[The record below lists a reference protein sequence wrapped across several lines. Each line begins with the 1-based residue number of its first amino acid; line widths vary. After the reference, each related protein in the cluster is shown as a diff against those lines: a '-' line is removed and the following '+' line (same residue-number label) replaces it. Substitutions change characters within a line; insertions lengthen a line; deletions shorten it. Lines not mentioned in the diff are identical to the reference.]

1 MEVLY
6 SVILVLVFLLLLILG
21 APIFVAMLA
30 ASFAWILQTGS
41 LQLLTM
47 GAQRMYAS
55 INSFTLLAIPLF
67 IFAGLLMNMAGVSK
81 RLFAYANTLVG
92 HITGG
97 LGHVNVVASMFF
109 AGMSGSAVAD
119 AAGLGAIE
127 MKAMKDVGFDDGFS
141 GAVTAASSTIGPI
154 IPPSIPMVL
163 FGGLTSVSV
172 GRLFLGGFIPGI
184 LMGFSLMLVV
194 YFIAKKRNYPVSP
207 KASFKENLNAFLDAL
222 PSLIMPII
230 ILGGILSGLFTPT
243 EAATVACLYALFLGV
258 FVYKEI
264 NLKNL
269 WTLLLET
276 MKNTAQVMAII
287 AAAGLFGWI
296 MTYQGIPAAVI
307 KSIVGFTDSRFVV
320 LLIINVILLILGCF
334 MEGNAI
340 LILTVPILV
349 PIAKEFGIDLVHLG
363 VIMCLN
369 SMIGTI
375 TPPVGMCLYPV
386 MTLGNLTMGELTKE
400 ILPFLGILIVALLI
414 VTYVSPLATF
424 LPTLLMG

>member
-1 MEVLY
+1 MILIVIFIVL
-6 SVILVLVFLLLLILG
+6 LALG

-30 ASFAWILQTGS
+30 ASFAWILQTGNLS
-41 LQLLTM
+41 LFTM

-55 INSFTLLAIPLF
+55 VNSFTLLAIPLF
-67 IFAGLLMNMAGVSK
+67 IFAGLLMNMSGVSK
-81 RLFAYANTLVG
+81 RLFDYANTLIG

-127 MKAMKDVGFDDGFS
+127 MKAMKDAGFDDGFS

-172 GRLFLGGFIPGI
+172 GRLFLGGFIPG
-184 LMGFSLMLVV
+184 LVMGFSLMLIV
-194 YFIAKKRNYPVSP
+194 YFVAKKRNYPVSP
-207 KASFKENLNAFLDAL
+207 KATFKEHWRAFLDAL
-222 PSLIMPII
+222 PSLIMPVI
-230 ILGGILSGLFTPT
+230 ILGGILSGMFTPT
-243 EAATVACLYALFLGV
+243 EAATVACLYALALGV
-258 FVYKEI
+258 FLYKEI
-264 NLKNL
+264 DLRKL
-269 WTLLLET
+269 WILLRET
-276 MKNTAQVMAII
+276 MRNTAQVMAII
-287 AAAGLFGWI
+287 AAAGLFGWV
-296 MTYQGIPAAVI
+296 MTYQGIPAAII
-307 KSIVGFTDSRFVV
+307 KSIIGFTDNKYVV
-320 LLIINVILLILGCF
+320 LLIINIVLLILGCF

-340 LILTVPILV
+340 LILTVPIMV

-369 SMIGTI
+369 TMIGTV

-386 MTLGNLTMGELTKE
+386 MTLGNLTMGQMVKE
-400 ILPFLGILIVALLI
+400 IIPFLIILIVALLL
-414 VTYVSPLATF
+414 VTYISPLATF

>member
-1 MEVLY
+1 MILIVIFIVL
-6 SVILVLVFLLLLILG
+6 LALG

-30 ASFAWILQTGS
+30 ASFAWILQTGNLS
-41 LQLLTM
+41 LFTM

-55 INSFTLLAIPLF
+55 VNSFTLLAIPLF
-67 IFAGLLMNMAGVSK
+67 IFAGLLMNMSGVSK
-81 RLFAYANTLVG
+81 RLFDYANTLVG

-109 AGMSGSAVAD
+109 SGMSGSAVAD

-127 MKAMKDVGFDDGFS
+127 MKAMKDAGFDDGFS

-172 GRLFLGGFIPGI
+172 GRLFLGGFIPG
-184 LMGFSLMLVV
+184 LVMGFSLMLIV
-194 YFIAKKRNYPVSP
+194 YFVAKKRNYPVSP
-207 KASFKENLNAFLDAL
+207 KATFKEHWRAFLDAL
-222 PSLIMPII
+222 PSLIMPVI
-230 ILGGILSGLFTPT
+230 ILGGILSGMFTPT
-243 EAATVACLYALFLGV
+243 EAATVACLYALALGV
-258 FVYKEI
+258 FLYKEI
-264 NLKNL
+264 DLRKL
-269 WTLLLET
+269 WILLRET
-276 MKNTAQVMAII
+276 MRNTAQVMAII
-287 AAAGLFGWI
+287 AAAGLFGWV
-296 MTYQGIPAAVI
+296 MTYQGIPAAII
-307 KSIVGFTDSRFVV
+307 KSIIGFTDNKYVV
-320 LLIINVILLILGCF
+320 LLIINIVLLMLGCF

-340 LILTVPILV
+340 LILTVPIMV

-369 SMIGTI
+369 TMIGTV

-386 MTLGNLTMGELTKE
+386 MTLGNLTMGQLVKE
-400 ILPFLGILIVALLI
+400 IIPFLIILIVALLL
-414 VTYVSPLATF
+414 VTYISPLATF

>member
-1 MEVLY
+1 
-6 SVILVLVFLLLLILG
+6 VILIVIFIVLLALG

-30 ASFAWILQTGS
+30 ASFAWILQTGNLS
-41 LQLLTM
+41 LFTM

-55 INSFTLLAIPLF
+55 VNSFTLLAIPLF
-67 IFAGLLMNMAGVSK
+67 IFAGLLMNMSGVSK
-81 RLFAYANTLVG
+81 RLFDYANTLIG

-127 MKAMKDVGFDDGFS
+127 MKAMKDAGFDDGFS

-172 GRLFLGGFIPGI
+172 GRLFLGGFIPG
-184 LMGFSLMLVV
+184 LVMGFSLMLIV
-194 YFIAKKRNYPVSP
+194 YFVAKKRNYPVSP
-207 KASFKENLNAFLDAL
+207 KATFKEHWRAFLDAL
-222 PSLIMPII
+222 PSLIMPVI
-230 ILGGILSGLFTPT
+230 ILGGILSGMFTPT
-243 EAATVACLYALFLGV
+243 EAATVACLYALALGV
-258 FVYKEI
+258 FLYKEI
-264 NLKNL
+264 DLRKL
-269 WTLLLET
+269 WILLRET
-276 MKNTAQVMAII
+276 MRNTAQVMAII
-287 AAAGLFGWI
+287 AAAGLFGWV
-296 MTYQGIPAAVI
+296 MTYQGIPAAII
-307 KSIVGFTDSRFVV
+307 KSIIGFTDNKYVV
-320 LLIINVILLILGCF
+320 LLIINIVLLILGCF

-340 LILTVPILV
+340 LILTVPIMV

-369 SMIGTI
+369 TMIGTV

-386 MTLGNLTMGELTKE
+386 MTLGNLTMGQMVKE
-400 ILPFLGILIVALLI
+400 IIPFLIILIVALLL
-414 VTYVSPLATF
+414 VTYISPLATF

>member
-1 MEVLY
+1 
-6 SVILVLVFLLLLILG
+6 
-21 APIFVAMLA
+21 MLA

-230 ILGGILSGLFTPT
+230 ILGGILS
-243 EAATVACLYALFLGV
+243 
-258 FVYKEI
+258 
-264 NLKNL
+264 
-269 WTLLLET
+269 
-276 MKNTAQVMAII
+276 
-287 AAAGLFGWI
+287 
-296 MTYQGIPAAVI
+296 
-307 KSIVGFTDSRFVV
+307 
-320 LLIINVILLILGCF
+320 
-334 MEGNAI
+334 
-340 LILTVPILV
+340 
-349 PIAKEFGIDLVHLG
+349 
-363 VIMCLN
+363 
-369 SMIGTI
+369 
-375 TPPVGMCLYPV
+375 
-386 MTLGNLTMGELTKE
+386 
-400 ILPFLGILIVALLI
+400 
-414 VTYVSPLATF
+414 
-424 LPTLLMG
+424 

>member
-1 MEVLY
+1 MILIVIFIVL
-6 SVILVLVFLLLLILG
+6 LALG

-30 ASFAWILQTGS
+30 ASFAWILQTGNLS
-41 LQLLTM
+41 LFTM

-55 INSFTLLAIPLF
+55 VNSFTLLAIPLF
-67 IFAGLLMNMAGVSK
+67 IFAGLLMNMSGVSK
-81 RLFAYANTLVG
+81 RLFDYANTLVG

-127 MKAMKDVGFDDGFS
+127 MKAMKDAGFDDGFS

-172 GRLFLGGFIPGI
+172 GRLFLGGFIPG
-184 LMGFSLMLVV
+184 LVMGFSLMLIV
-194 YFIAKKRNYPVSP
+194 YFVAKKRNYPVSP
-207 KASFKENLNAFLDAL
+207 KATFKEHWRAFLDAL
-222 PSLIMPII
+222 PSLIMPVI
-230 ILGGILSGLFTPT
+230 ILGGILSGMFTPT
-243 EAATVACLYALFLGV
+243 EAATVACLYALALGV
-258 FVYKEI
+258 FLYKEI
-264 NLKNL
+264 DLRKL
-269 WTLLLET
+269 WILLRET
-276 MKNTAQVMAII
+276 MRNTAQVMAII
-287 AAAGLFGWI
+287 AAAGLFGWV
-296 MTYQGIPAAVI
+296 MTYQGIPAAII
-307 KSIVGFTDSRFVV
+307 KSIIGFTDNKYVV
-320 LLIINVILLILGCF
+320 LLIINIVLLILGCF

-340 LILTVPILV
+340 LILTVPIMV

-369 SMIGTI
+369 TMIGTV

-386 MTLGNLTMGELTKE
+386 MTLGNLTMGQLVKE
-400 ILPFLGILIVALLI
+400 IIPFLIILIVALLL
-414 VTYVSPLATF
+414 VTYISPLATF

>member
-1 MEVLY
+1 MILI
-6 SVILVLVFLLLLILG
+6 VIFLVLLALG

-30 ASFAWILQTGS
+30 ASFTWILQTGNLS
-41 LQLLTM
+41 LFTM

-55 INSFTLLAIPLF
+55 VNSFTLLAIPLF

-81 RLFAYANTLVG
+81 RLFDYANTLVG

-127 MKAMKDVGFDDGFS
+127 MKAMKDAGFDDGFS

-172 GRLFLGGFIPGI
+172 GRLFLGGFIPG
-184 LMGFSLMLVV
+184 LVMGFSLMLVV
-194 YFIAKKRNYPVSP
+194 YFVAKKRNYPVSP
-207 KASFKENLNAFLDAL
+207 KSTFKENWAAFLDAL
-222 PSLIMPII
+222 PSLIMPLI

-243 EAATVACLYALFLGV
+243 EAATVACLYALALGV
-258 FVYKEI
+258 FVYKEL
-264 NLKNL
+264 NLEKL
-269 WTLLLET
+269 WILLLET
-276 MKNTAQVMAII
+276 MRNTAQVMAII
-287 AAAGLFGWI
+287 AAAGLFGWV
-296 MTYQGIPAAVI
+296 MTYQGIPAAI
-307 KSIVGFTDSRFVV
+307 IESIMGFTDNKYVV
-320 LLIINVILLILGCF
+320 LLIINIILLILGCF

-340 LILTVPILV
+340 LILTVPIMV
-349 PIAKEFGIDLVHLG
+349 PIAKQFGIDLVHLG
-363 VIMCLN
+363 VVMCLN
-369 SMIGTI
+369 TMIGTV

-386 MTLGNLTMGELTKE
+386 MTLGKLTMGELVKE
-400 ILPFLGILIVALLI
+400 IIPFLIILIVALLL
-414 VTYVSPLATF
+414 VTYISPLATF
-424 LPTLLMG
+424 LPKLLMG

>member
-1 MEVLY
+1 
-6 SVILVLVFLLLLILG
+6 VILIVIFLVLLALG

-30 ASFAWILQTGS
+30 ASFTWILQTGNLS
-41 LQLLTM
+41 LFTM

-55 INSFTLLAIPLF
+55 VNSFTLLAIPLF

-81 RLFAYANTLVG
+81 RLFDYANTLVG

-127 MKAMKDVGFDDGFS
+127 MKAMKDAGFDDGFS

-172 GRLFLGGFIPGI
+172 GRLFLGGFIPG
-184 LMGFSLMLVV
+184 LVMGFSLMLVV
-194 YFIAKKRNYPVSP
+194 YFVAKKRNYPVSP
-207 KASFKENLNAFLDAL
+207 KSTFKENWAAFLDAL
-222 PSLIMPII
+222 PSLIMPLI

-243 EAATVACLYALFLGV
+243 EAATVACLYALALGV
-258 FVYKEI
+258 FVYKEL
-264 NLKNL
+264 NLEKL
-269 WTLLLET
+269 WILLLET
-276 MKNTAQVMAII
+276 MRNTAQVMAII
-287 AAAGLFGWI
+287 AAAGLFGWV
-296 MTYQGIPAAVI
+296 MTYQGIPAAI
-307 KSIVGFTDSRFVV
+307 IESIMGFTDNKYVV
-320 LLIINVILLILGCF
+320 LLIINIILLILGCF

-340 LILTVPILV
+340 LILTVPIMV
-349 PIAKEFGIDLVHLG
+349 PIAKQFGIDLVHLG
-363 VIMCLN
+363 VVMCLN
-369 SMIGTI
+369 TMIGTV

-386 MTLGNLTMGELTKE
+386 MTLGKLTMGELVKE
-400 ILPFLGILIVALLI
+400 IIPFLIILIVALLL
-414 VTYVSPLATF
+414 VTYISPLATF
-424 LPTLLMG
+424 LPKLLMG

>member
-1 MEVLY
+1 
-6 SVILVLVFLLLLILG
+6 VILIVIFIVLLALG

-30 ASFAWILQTGS
+30 ASFAWILQTGNLS
-41 LQLLTM
+41 LFTM

-55 INSFTLLAIPLF
+55 VNSFTLLAIPLF
-67 IFAGLLMNMAGVSK
+67 IFAGLLMNMSGVSK
-81 RLFAYANTLVG
+81 RLFDYANTLVG

-127 MKAMKDVGFDDGFS
+127 MKAMKDAGFDDGFS

-172 GRLFLGGFIPGI
+172 GRLFLGGFIPG
-184 LMGFSLMLVV
+184 LVMGFSLMLIV
-194 YFIAKKRNYPVSP
+194 YFVAKKRNYPVSP
-207 KASFKENLNAFLDAL
+207 KATFKEHWRAFLDAL
-222 PSLIMPII
+222 PSLIMPVI
-230 ILGGILSGLFTPT
+230 ILGGILSGMFTPT
-243 EAATVACLYALFLGV
+243 EAATVACLYALALGV
-258 FVYKEI
+258 FLYKEI
-264 NLKNL
+264 DLRKL
-269 WTLLLET
+269 WILLRET
-276 MKNTAQVMAII
+276 MRNTAQVMAII
-287 AAAGLFGWI
+287 AAAGLFGWV
-296 MTYQGIPAAVI
+296 MTYQGIPAAII
-307 KSIVGFTDSRFVV
+307 KSIIGFTDNKYVV
-320 LLIINVILLILGCF
+320 LLIINIVLLMLGCF

-340 LILTVPILV
+340 LILTVPIMV

-369 SMIGTI
+369 TMIGTV

-386 MTLGNLTMGELTKE
+386 MTLGNLTMGQLVKE
-400 ILPFLGILIVALLI
+400 IIPFLIILIVALLL
-414 VTYVSPLATF
+414 VTYISPLATF

>member
-1 MEVLY
+1 
-6 SVILVLVFLLLLILG
+6 VILIVIFIVLLALG

-30 ASFAWILQTGS
+30 ASFAWILQTGNLS
-41 LQLLTM
+41 LFTM

-55 INSFTLLAIPLF
+55 VNSFTLLAIPLF
-67 IFAGLLMNMAGVSK
+67 IFAGLLMNMSGVSK
-81 RLFAYANTLVG
+81 RLFDYANTLIG

-127 MKAMKDVGFDDGFS
+127 MKAMKDAGFDDGFS

-172 GRLFLGGFIPGI
+172 GRLFLGGFIPG
-184 LMGFSLMLVV
+184 LVMGFSLMLIV
-194 YFIAKKRNYPVSP
+194 YFVAKKRNYPVSP
-207 KASFKENLNAFLDAL
+207 KATFKEHWRAFLDAL
-222 PSLIMPII
+222 PSLIMPVI
-230 ILGGILSGLFTPT
+230 ILGGILSGMFTPT
-243 EAATVACLYALFLGV
+243 EAATVACLYALALGV
-258 FVYKEI
+258 FLYKEI
-264 NLKNL
+264 DLRKL
-269 WTLLLET
+269 WILLRET
-276 MKNTAQVMAII
+276 MRNTAQVMAII
-287 AAAGLFGWI
+287 AAAGLFGWV
-296 MTYQGIPAAVI
+296 MTYQGIPAAII
-307 KSIVGFTDSRFVV
+307 KSIIGFTDNKYVV
-320 LLIINVILLILGCF
+320 LLIINIVLLILGCF

-340 LILTVPILV
+340 LILTVPIMV

-369 SMIGTI
+369 TMIGTV
-375 TPPVGMCLYPV
+375 TPPLGMCLYPV
-386 MTLGNLTMGELTKE
+386 MTLGNLTMGQLVKE
-400 ILPFLGILIVALLI
+400 IIPFLIILIVALLL
-414 VTYVSPLATF
+414 VTYISPLATF

>member
-1 MEVLY
+1 
-6 SVILVLVFLLLLILG
+6 VILIVIFIVLLALG

-30 ASFAWILQTGS
+30 ASFAWILQTGNLS
-41 LQLLTM
+41 LFTM

-55 INSFTLLAIPLF
+55 VNSFTLLAIPLF
-67 IFAGLLMNMAGVSK
+67 IFAGLLMNMSGVSK
-81 RLFAYANTLVG
+81 RLFDYANTLVG

-127 MKAMKDVGFDDGFS
+127 MKAMKDAGFDDGFS

-172 GRLFLGGFIPGI
+172 GRLFLGGFIPG
-184 LMGFSLMLVV
+184 LVMGFSLMLIV
-194 YFIAKKRNYPVSP
+194 YFVAKKRNYPVSP
-207 KASFKENLNAFLDAL
+207 KATFKEHWRAFLDAL
-222 PSLIMPII
+222 PSLIMPVI
-230 ILGGILSGLFTPT
+230 ILGGILSGMFTPT
-243 EAATVACLYALFLGV
+243 EAATVACLYALALGV
-258 FVYKEI
+258 FLYKEI
-264 NLKNL
+264 DLRKL
-269 WTLLLET
+269 WILLRET
-276 MKNTAQVMAII
+276 MRNTAKVMAII
-287 AAAGLFGWI
+287 AAAGLFGWV
-296 MTYQGIPAAVI
+296 MTYQGIPAAII
-307 KSIVGFTDSRFVV
+307 KSIIGFTDNKYVV
-320 LLIINVILLILGCF
+320 LLIINIVLLMLGCF

-340 LILTVPILV
+340 LILTVPIMV

-369 SMIGTI
+369 TMIGTV

-386 MTLGNLTMGELTKE
+386 MTLGNLTMGQLVKE
-400 ILPFLGILIVALLI
+400 IIPFLIILIVALLL
-414 VTYVSPLATF
+414 VTYISPLATF

>member
-1 MEVLY
+1 MILIVIFIVL
-6 SVILVLVFLLLLILG
+6 LALG

-30 ASFAWILQTGS
+30 ASFAWILQTGNLS
-41 LQLLTM
+41 LFTM

-55 INSFTLLAIPLF
+55 VNSFTLLAIPLF
-67 IFAGLLMNMAGVSK
+67 IFAGLLMNMSGVSK
-81 RLFAYANTLVG
+81 RLFDYANTLVG

-127 MKAMKDVGFDDGFS
+127 MKAMKDAGFDDGFS

-172 GRLFLGGFIPGI
+172 GRLFLGGFIPG
-184 LMGFSLMLVV
+184 LVMGFSLMLIV
-194 YFIAKKRNYPVSP
+194 YFVAKKRNYPVSP
-207 KASFKENLNAFLDAL
+207 KATFKEHWRAFLDAL
-222 PSLIMPII
+222 PSLIMPVI
-230 ILGGILSGLFTPT
+230 ILGGILSGMFTPT
-243 EAATVACLYALFLGV
+243 EAATVACLYALALGV
-258 FVYKEI
+258 FLYKEI
-264 NLKNL
+264 DLRKL
-269 WTLLLET
+269 WILLRET
-276 MKNTAQVMAII
+276 MRNTAQVMAII
-287 AAAGLFGWI
+287 AAAGLFGWV
-296 MTYQGIPAAVI
+296 MTYQGIPAAII
-307 KSIVGFTDSRFVV
+307 KSIIGFTDNKYVV
-320 LLIINVILLILGCF
+320 LLIINIVLLMLGCF

-340 LILTVPILV
+340 LILTVPIMV

-369 SMIGTI
+369 TMIGTV

-386 MTLGNLTMGELTKE
+386 MTLGNLTMGQLVKE
-400 ILPFLGILIVALLI
+400 IIPFLIILIVALLL
-414 VTYVSPLATF
+414 VTYISPLATF